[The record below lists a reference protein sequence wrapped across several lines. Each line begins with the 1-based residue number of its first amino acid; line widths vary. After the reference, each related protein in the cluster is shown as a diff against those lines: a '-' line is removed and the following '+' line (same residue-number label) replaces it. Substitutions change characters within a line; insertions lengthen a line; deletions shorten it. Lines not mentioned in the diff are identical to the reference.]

1 MKLTIVY
8 DNEVYKKNKGFISD
22 WGFSCL
28 IETAYDMILFDTGAK
43 GNILFHNLNKL
54 EIDPNN
60 INKIVISHE
69 HWDHKGGL
77 KVLSQF
83 FDGVNLY
90 ELVKVNPNSNID
102 IKVPE
107 KPEKITENIWTTG
120 RIKGVVDEQSL
131 VLNGKKGWFV
141 LVGCSHPGV
150 ENILNIAKQ
159 FGDII
164 GLIGGFHGFN
174 NFMVLEGLNVI
185 CPCHCTKHI
194 REIKK
199 RYPMSYIKGGI
210 GRIIEI

>member
-1 MKLTIVY
+1 
-8 DNEVYKKNKGFISD
+8 
-22 WGFSCL
+22 
-28 IETAYDMILFDTGAK
+28 MILFDTGAK
-43 GNILFHNLNKL
+43 GNILLHNLNKL
-54 EIDPNN
+54 EIDPNG
-60 INKIVISHE
+60 ISKIVISHE

-77 KVLSQF
+77 KVLSRL
-83 FDGVNLY
+83 FDNVDIY
-90 ELVKVNPNSNID
+90 ELVKVNSSINMD

-164 GLIGGFHGFN
+164 GLMGGFHGFN
-174 NFMVLEGLNVI
+174 NFMVLAGLNVI
-185 CPCHCTKHI
+185 CPCHCTKN
-194 REIKK
+194 RKEIKE
-199 RYPMSYIKGGI
+199 RYPTSYIKGGI